1 MVLVPPNEQNFDL
14 EEQLRRMTFGS
25 FPEQILARQMIHGW
39 INSAPQN
46 RVRRDISRIKNRQ
59 YINQLLSVGVPYW
72 AQQAVWDRKGR
83 V

>member
-14 EEQLRRMTFGS
+14 EEQLRRMATAS
-25 FPEQILARQMIHGW
+25 FPEQIVARQMIHGW

>member
-1 MVLVPPNEQNFDL
+1 MITVPRNNQGFDL
-14 EEQLRRMTFGS
+14 EEQLKRMSFGS
-25 FPEQILARQMIHGW
+25 FPEQLLARQQIHAW
-39 INSAPQN
+39 INTEEQA
-46 RVRRDISRIKNRQ
+46 RVRRDISRIKNQR

>member
-14 EEQLRRMTFGS
+14 EEQLRRMATAS

>member
-1 MVLVPPNEQNFDL
+1 MTTVPRNEQGFDL
-14 EEQLRRMTFGS
+14 EEQLRRMSFGS
-25 FPEQILARQMIHGW
+25 FPEQLLARQQIHAW

-46 RVRRDISRIKNRQ
+46 RVRRDISRIKNQ
-59 YINQLLSVGVPYW
+59 KYINQLLSVGVPYW

>member
-39 INSAPQN
+39 INSAPQA
-46 RVRRDISRIKNRQ
+46 RVRRDISRIKNQ
-59 YINQLLSVGVPYW
+59 KYINQLLSVGVPYW
-72 AQQAVWDRKGR
+72 AQQATWDRKGR

>member
-14 EEQLRRMTFGS
+14 EEQLRRMATAS
-25 FPEQILARQMIHGW
+25 FPEQILARQMIHSW

>member
-25 FPEQILARQMIHGW
+25 FPEQILARQMIHDW

-46 RVRRDISRIKNRQ
+46 RVRRDISRIKNQ
-59 YINQLLSVGVPYW
+59 KYINQLFSVGVPYW
-72 AQQAVWDRKGR
+72 AQQAAWDRKGR

>member
-1 MVLVPPNEQNFDL
+1 MTTVPRNNQGFDL
-14 EEQLRRMTFGS
+14 EEQLKRMSFAS
-25 FPEQILARQMIHGW
+25 FPEQLLARRKIHDW
-39 INSAPQN
+39 INTEAQT
-46 RVRRDISRIKNRQ
+46 RVRRDISRIKNQR

>member
-14 EEQLRRMTFGS
+14 EERLRRMATAS